1 MKDLLIFGFG
11 KFLREELI
19 FGWIFKEFFRNGLDP
34 LCIIE
39 LGIGVKDP
47 GKWNGWRGGYRW
59 RWWVADVGGD
69 QGYGSVVGIYHIC
82 FEMGRIGTK
91 ERAGLEFWSYCALY
105 QYANIRPHKTFE
117 ANFEIFCDTHAVFM
131 FLSCLYEIYVTFLL
145 FGCSEKFAIV
155 LSQQKYFL
163 VTKKRHQPT
172 KLSIISRITPYISM
186 DNAHSEIL
194 H

>member
-1 MKDLLIFGFG
+1 
-11 KFLREELI
+11 
-19 FGWIFKEFFRNGLDP
+19 
-34 LCIIE
+34 
-39 LGIGVKDP
+39 
-47 GKWNGWRGGYRW
+47 
-59 RWWVADVGGD
+59 
-69 QGYGSVVGIYHIC
+69 
-82 FEMGRIGTK
+82 MGRIGTK

-105 QYANIRPHKTFE
+105 QYANIRPHKKFE

-172 KLSIISRITPYISM
+172 KLSITSRITPYISM